1 MVSEASSFRSS
12 ASRRSISRS
21 RPCTL
26 PEGELS
32 MLREIRPAI
41 VLVIALTL
49 ITGVAYPF
57 AITGIAQVIFP
68 HRAQGSLVERDGKVV
83 GSALIGQEFTSEGY
97 FHGRLSATTAPDP
110 NDSTKTVPAPYN
122 AANSG
127 GSNLGPTNKSLVDR
141 IEGDI
146 EKLKQENPS
155 AQIPADL
162 VTTSGS
168 GLDPHISPEAAL
180 FQVPRVAKVRNLP
193 ENRVRQLVA
202 ENTSDRLIG
211 ILGEPYVN
219 VLELNLA
226 LDRAGGR

>member
-1 MVSEASSFRSS
+1 
-12 ASRRSISRS
+12 
-21 RPCTL
+21 
-26 PEGELS
+26 

-41 VLVIALTL
+41 VLVVTLTL

-68 HRAQGSLVERDGKVV
+68 YQAQGSLVERGGKVI
-83 GSALIGQEFTSEGY
+83 GSALIGQEFTGEGY
-97 FHGRLSATTAPDP
+97 FHGRPSATTTPDP

-127 GSNLGPTNKSLVDR
+127 GSNLGPTNKSL
-141 IEGDI
+141 IERVQGDV
-146 EKLKQENPS
+146 EKLKEENPS
-155 AQIPADL
+155 AQVPPDL

-180 FQVPRVAKVRNLP
+180 FQVPRVAKARNLADD
-193 ENRVRQLVA
+193 RVRQLVA
-202 ENTSDRLIG
+202 ENTSGRLAG
-211 ILGEPYVN
+211 LFGEPRVN

-226 LDRAGGR
+226 LDRLAAR